1 MPSSKPAGEVREHA
15 AEAHPLLPAE
25 VVPVRQPVARPLAE
39 PALVLVVKCCLQ
51 VSGRQHHA
59 IAMVDD
65 VCGGLR
71 DGVVCQGFTRVHLQ
85 PAPPAG
91 SDEGI
96 LSSCLHILVYT

>member
-1 MPSSKPAGEVREHA
+1 
-15 AEAHPLLPAE
+15 
-25 VVPVRQPVARPLAE
+25 
-39 PALVLVVKCCLQ
+39 
-51 VSGRQHHA
+51 
-59 IAMVDD
+59 MVDD